1 MNQRPD
7 RRPARAV
14 VGAERRHDARL
25 HLRPARRQRRFVNAL
40 GRDDAP
46 ARADRFL
53 RQREVLPLS
62 GFGSSSTLKNKVK
75 AGEFPAPIKISEG
88 RQAWSE
94 REVIAWQQ
102 EKIAKRNAT
111 LSSATEERAPDA
123 VRLAGVL
130 AAPARP

>member
-1 MNQRPD
+1 MWAVSMSAKRSGQAAPGAFD
-7 RRPARAV
+7 QPVSAARTNKTCGI
-14 VGAERRHDARL
+14 VGT
-25 HLRPARRQRRFVNAL
+25 
-40 GRDDAP
+40 DDAP

-102 EKIAKRNAT
+102 EKIANRDAT
-111 LSSATEERAPDA
+111 LSSATEEGAPE
-123 VRLAGVL
+123 

>member
-1 MNQRPD
+1 MWAVSMSAKKSVQAALGAFDQPV
-7 RRPARAV
+7 PAARANKTSEI
-14 VGAERRHDARL
+14 VG
-25 HLRPARRQRRFVNAL
+25 V
-40 GRDDAP
+40 DDAP

-102 EKIAKRNAT
+102 EKIANRNAT
-111 LSSATEERAPDA
+111 LSSATEKGRPHIGRPAAIHAP
-123 VRLAGVL
+123 
-130 AAPARP
+130 PARP

>member
-1 MNQRPD
+1 MSAKKSVQAAPGAFD
-7 RRPARAV
+7 QPVPAARANKTCGV
-14 VGAERRHDARL
+14 VGL
-25 HLRPARRQRRFVNAL
+25 
-40 GRDDAP
+40 DDAP

-111 LSSATEERAPDA
+111 LSSATEEGAPDA
-123 VRLAGVL
+123 GRSAGVL

>member
-1 MNQRPD
+1 MWAVSMSAKRSVQAAPGAFD
-7 RRPARAV
+7 QPVAAARACGI
-14 VGAERRHDARL
+14 VGT
-25 HLRPARRQRRFVNAL
+25 
-40 GRDDAP
+40 DDAP

-102 EKIAKRNAT
+102 EKIANRDAT
-111 LSSATEERAPDA
+111 LSSATEEGAPGA
-123 VRLAGVL
+123 VRPAAVL